1 MSLKNIVA
9 VSGEQGLFRLV
20 SNKNNGLILSNLDT
34 DKVQFF
40 SMRTYQFTPL
50 ETVGIYTM
58 TDTIELIDI
67 FIKMRDSG
75 NEMPEATNKTKN
87 SILMDYFETILPD
100 YDRDKVHGGDVKKV
114 LKWYHKAIEHNLL
127 LENDEEE

>member
-9 VSGEQGLFRLV
+9 VSGEQGLFKLV

-34 DKVQFF
+34 NKTQFF

-58 TDTIELIDI
+58 TDTVELKDI
-67 FIKMRDSG
+67 FITMRDSG
-75 NEMPEATNKTKN
+75 ITIPTATNKTPNKE
-87 SILMDYFETILPD
+87 LLVYFENILPD

-114 LKWYHKAIEHNLL
+114 VKWYNKIIEHDLL
-127 LENDEEE
+127 SGDDEEE